1 MEINLYQWTRAM
13 TDRPSPIE
21 VLLVEDDPG
30 DARLIREFLR
40 EAAEPSYSLTHVSTL
55 HDAEAAL
62 RGGGRLGVVLLDLT
76 LPDSAGLESVRR
88 IVAADP
94 AIPVVVLTS
103 AADPHLPVEALRAGA
118 QDYLEK
124 RAISER
130 VLPRVLRYAMERA
143 HREQELCGAAR
154 ALGESEERFRVVLEN
169 SPVIVSTVDRDLRYT
184 WLYNP
189 HPDFRSD
196 DCIGRRDDEL
206 APPEHTAELVAL
218 KREVLE
224 SGAGERREV
233 RVQVGAGIHV
243 YDVTAE
249 PLRDASG
256 DVTGLTVAA
265 TDITRRK
272 RLEGHQE
279 FLARVGPVLSS
290 SLDYEEM
297 LRIVVR
303 LAVPELADWCVVD
316 VLTEDGGLQCVQFG
330 AADTHK
336 EELLRTMLAL
346 YPHDA
351 TPEHHPVGRVLRRGK
366 AALHAEISRE
376 LLREV
381 AEDETHRGLLVE
393 LAPVSSMIVPLIAH
407 DRVLGA
413 ITLTTSA
420 SGRRYEEA
428 DLERA
433 EDLGRRIALAVQNAM
448 LYRRSLRARERLA
461 RLQQI
466 TAALV
471 EALTPAQVAEV
482 TVRQGMAAMG
492 AAYGSLVVLNPTGN
506 QFETLYAEGLPAD
519 AQEAWRAFPA
529 DAAGPFRDAVRS
541 REPLFFE
548 SEEGFA
554 RACAEFV
561 ETASP
566 PHSGSLVVLP
576 LREHPH
582 PAGAVVFGYAE
593 WRTFSGGERDL
604 LLSVARQSALAF
616 ERARLYERERRA
628 VQARDEVLGV
638 VAHDLRNPLGA
649 IGLYSHLLED
659 SLPEGSTAR
668 DYGRV
673 IRDLSE
679 QANRLIQ
686 DLLDVTRVEAGQ
698 LRIEPLPV
706 SAKVL
711 VGSAV
716 EMFRAAA
723 TRKGITLDA
732 EMLEDPP
739 LVSADPDRIAQ
750 VLSNL
755 IGNAL
760 SFTPAGGRVRI
771 HVEPRGS
778 EVLFSVADTGQGIS
792 AENLEHLFD
801 RFWQASKANRAGAG
815 LGLAIAKG
823 IVEAH
828 GGRIR
833 AESRVGRGSRFTFG
847 LPVAAPPA
855 FERDTLPEA
864 R

>member
-1 MEINLYQWTRAM
+1 MEINPYPWTHAM

-40 EAAEPSYSLTHVSTL
+40 EATEPSYSLTHVSTL

-62 RGGGRLGVVLLDLT
+62 RCGGRSDVVLLDLT
-76 LPDSAGLESVRR
+76 LPDSKGLESVRR
-88 IVAADP
+88 IVAVDP

-103 AADPHLPVEALRAGA
+103 AADPHLPVESLRAGA

-124 RAISER
+124 STISER
-130 VLPRVLRYAMERA
+130 VLPRVIRYAMERA
-143 HREQELCGAAR
+143 HREQELCGAVR
-154 ALGESEERFRVVLEN
+154 ALRESEARFRVVLQA

-196 DCIGRRDDEL
+196 VCIGKRDDEL

-218 KREVLE
+218 KRDVLE

-233 RVQVGAGIHV
+233 RVRVGAAIHV

-256 DVTGLTVAA
+256 DVTGLAVAA
-265 TDITRRK
+265 TDITRWK
-272 RLEGHQE
+272 RMEGHQE
-279 FLARVGPVLSS
+279 FLARMGPVLSS

-316 VLTEDGGLQCVQFG
+316 VLTEDGRLQCVQIG
-330 AADTHK
+330 AADAHK

-351 TPEHHPVGRVLRRGK
+351 SPDHHPVGGVLRSGK
-366 AALHAEISRE
+366 AALHTEISQE
-376 LLREV
+376 FLEGV
-381 AEDETHRGLLVE
+381 ADDEAHRRLLVE

-413 ITLTTSA
+413 ITLTTSESA
-420 SGRRYEEA
+420 RRYEEA
-428 DLERA
+428 DLALA
-433 EDLGRRIALAVQNAM
+433 EDLGGRIALAVQNAM
-448 LYRRSLRARERLA
+448 LYRLSLRARERLT

-466 TAALV
+466 TTGLL

-482 TVRQGMAAMG
+482 TVRQGMAATG
-492 AAYGSLVVLNPTGN
+492 ATSGSLVVLNATGS

-519 AQEAWRAFPA
+519 VHEAWRTFPA
-529 DAAGPFRDAVRS
+529 DAAAPVCDAVRS

-554 RACAEFV
+554 RAYAEFV
-561 ETASP
+561 ETACQT
-566 PHSGSLVVLP
+566 HSGSLVVIP

-593 WRTFSGGERDL
+593 WKKFSRGEREL

-616 ERARLYERERRA
+616 ERALLYEREHRA
-628 VQARDEVLGV
+628 VRARDEVLGV

-659 SLPEGSTAR
+659 SLPEGNAAR

-706 SAKVL
+706 SVGGL
-711 VGSAV
+711 VGPAV

-723 TRKGITLDA
+723 TRKGITLDVGIPG
-732 EMLEDPP
+732 DPP
-739 LVSADPDRIAQ
+739 LVSADPDRITQ

-760 SFTPAGGRVRI
+760 GFTPAGGRIRI
-771 HVEPRGS
+771 DVEPHGS
-778 EVLFSVADTGQGIS
+778 EVLFSVADSGQGIS
-792 AENLEHLFD
+792 AEHLEHLFD

-828 GGRIR
+828 GGRIW

-847 LPVAAPPA
+847 LPVAAPNA
-855 FERDTLPEA
+855 FERAALPDA